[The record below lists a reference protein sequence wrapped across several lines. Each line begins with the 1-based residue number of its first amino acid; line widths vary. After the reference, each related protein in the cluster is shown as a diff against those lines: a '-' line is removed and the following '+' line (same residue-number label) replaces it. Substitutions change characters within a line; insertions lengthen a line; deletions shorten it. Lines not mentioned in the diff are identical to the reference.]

1 MPRFLVLFSSAI
13 ALLVGC
19 SAMGVPTSSDPAT
32 KLRQANE
39 LFAKQDRPVP
49 AERLIQEALDIYE
62 KNGDQSGVAEA
73 YRTFGF
79 FYRSTAVERWE
90 KVYRAE
96 TGFFDKS
103 VTFDTRFE
111 KSAEYFE
118 KSARTFE
125 QAGAL
130 DRAVNAEFNGGMTYV
145 FANKPASACEAYA
158 KSLIMYRNAQEAT
171 PDKKAELPAGVK
183 SFDELV
189 AKFQAKVSCGS

>member
-1 MPRFLVLFSSAI
+1 MLRLLVALSAVPVI
-13 ALLVGC
+13 LVGC
-19 SAMGVPTSSDPAT
+19 SAMGVPASNDPAT

-39 LFAKQDRPVP
+39 LFVKEDRPLP

-62 KNGDQSGVAEA
+62 KNGDQLGVAEA
-73 YRTFGF
+73 YRKFGF

-125 QAGAL
+125 KAGVL
-130 DRAVNAEFNGGMTYV
+130 DRAVNAEFNEGIT
-145 FANKPASACEAYA
+145 FALASKPASACEAYD
-158 KSLIMYRNAQEAT
+158 KSSVMYRHAQESA
-171 PDKKAELPAGVK
+171 PNEKPELPPGVK

-189 AKFQAKVSCGS
+189 AKFKAKVPCGS